1 MATQPAVEPATW
13 GRALADRRFRTI
25 LLLLAGV
32 PIVVAYLWYGVIHPL
47 LSYEATDF
55 VRTYMAGARM
65 VAAGKDPYL
74 CNVGS
79 CGGFPHYLIFYPPF
93 VLWAMT
99 PLVGLNTQLAAG
111 LALLAT
117 NLFLLAFVWLVLR
130 ALDVRDWQFSALTL
144 IATIS
149 FAPTLTEV
157 QNRNLQVGVL
167 ALSALFLL
175 AYCRGDRWWGGAAL
189 GLAIAVKLIQAP
201 LVLLA
206 LWGRRWTIVAA
217 SAVTGA
223 ILWLVGAPQYLLE
236 YLFKIAPAQ
245 AQGSAEV
252 INAAPFG
259 TVNRLLHPESL
270 YNSGLGGGPL
280 VLAISLA
287 IGLAVLLLTALR
299 LRTPRTDAGGRALEV
314 AVAVAASPLLVTL
327 VYAGQFVL
335 LLLPMIVLAEFGF
348 RTRSRGTVLA
358 VGISWLL
365 LGPSFLAF
373 TNAMA
378 NGFGFPLLFLVWANS
393 PILGTVVLWL
403 TSLGALAPKPSH
415 VPRALSGSGAPAG
428 LVVERSAAGEPGN

>member
-1 MATQPAVEPATW
+1 MATQPPAEPATW
-13 GRALADRRFRTI
+13 GRALANRRFRTI

-79 CGGFPHYLIFYPPF
+79 CGGYPHYLIFYPPF

-111 LALLAT
+111 AALLAT

-130 ALDVRDWQFSALTL
+130 ALDVRDWQFSALAL
-144 IATIS
+144 LATIS

-167 ALSALFLL
+167 ALSGLFLL
-175 AYCRGDRWWGGAAL
+175 AYARGDRWWGGAAL
-189 GLAIAVKLIQAP
+189 GLAIAIKLIQAP

-206 LWGRRWTIVAA
+206 LWGRRWITVVV
-217 SAVTGA
+217 SGA
-223 ILWLVGAPQYLLE
+223 TVLILWLAGAPQYLLQ

-270 YNSGLGGGPL
+270 YNSGLGGGPV
-280 VLAISLA
+280 VLALSA
-287 IGLAVLLLTALR
+287 VIGLAVLALTAWR
-299 LRTPRTDAGGRALEV
+299 LHSPRPDAGRRALEV

-335 LLLPMIVLAEFGF
+335 LLLPMIVLADFGF
-348 RTRSRGTVLA
+348 RTRSRSTVAA
-358 VGISWLL
+358 VGVSWLL

-373 TNAMA
+373 TNVMA

-393 PILGTVVLWL
+393 PIAGAVVLWL
-403 TSLGALAPKPSH
+403 CSLRALAPKAAPVSQ
-415 VPRALSGSGAPAG
+415 PLSEGGAPAS
-428 LVVERSAAGEPGN
+428 LAVER